1 MDQDRIRAYLHSLS
15 RDHEG
20 QLLGMRAFAE
30 RERIPIIRRE
40 TESLL
45 RTMVTAIDPDCILEI
60 GTAIG
65 YSAIVMAEC
74 CDAKVTTIENYE
86 KRIPLARENFERAG
100 LTDRIKLI
108 EGDAGRLLS
117 ELSGEYGFIFL
128 DAAKGQ
134 YLNWLPDIL
143 RLMPRGGMLFA
154 DNVLQDL
161 TVMESRF
168 TVERRERT
176 THKRMRAFLHAIM
189 HDERLES
196 TIIPAGDGVSISVRK

>member
-1 MDQDRIRAYLHSLS
+1 M
-15 RDHEG
+15 
-20 QLLGMRAFAE
+20 
-30 RERIPIIRRE
+30 
-40 TESLL
+40 
-45 RTMVTAIDPDCILEI
+45 
-60 GTAIG
+60 
-65 YSAIVMAEC
+65 
-74 CDAKVTTIENYE
+74 K
-86 KRIPLARENFERAG
+86 
-100 LTDRIKLI
+100 
-108 EGDAGRLLS
+108 DAGRLLS